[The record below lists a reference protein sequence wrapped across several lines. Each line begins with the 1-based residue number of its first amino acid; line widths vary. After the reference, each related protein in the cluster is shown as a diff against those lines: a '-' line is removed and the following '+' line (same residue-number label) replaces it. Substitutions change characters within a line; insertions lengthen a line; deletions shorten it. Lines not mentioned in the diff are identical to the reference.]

1 MKRVIFRS
9 ILWSSMLSLL
19 LAYLFM
25 AVVIYDQ
32 LYRTMCQQIR
42 DEAEFCSIALQ
53 ESRESV
59 TSMKLGEVNATRLTL
74 IGADGMPAFDS
85 LEDASLM
92 ESHLDRP
99 EVEQALALG
108 KGSDTRLSQ
117 TLGQQTY
124 YYAIRLQD
132 GSVLRMSGTVDSVF
146 ATMSR
151 FLPVLLLI
159 WALTALV
166 TMAVAKVRTDKLV
179 APLNNLD
186 LKQPLENDV
195 YEELSPLLSRID
207 AQNRQIDR
215 QLEKLREKQE
225 EFTAITENMKEALIL
240 VNKNALVISM
250 NRTAQRIFHVKA
262 EECLERHVLVINR
275 NGCIREAVEQA
286 LGGAS
291 VERELSLN
299 GRCYSVFA
307 NPVYFEG
314 GLQGAVMLVL
324 DMTEK
329 KHAERL
335 RQEFTANVSHELK
348 TPLMSISGYAELMK
362 NDMVK
367 QEDMARFAD
376 TIFKEAGRLTRLVE
390 DIIKLSRL
398 DEGRLTRDFEEVEL
412 LSLAQT
418 VAERLA
424 GTAAQKSVRISV
436 DGEAAVMRG
445 VRQVLEEIV
454 YNLTDNAIKYNVDGG
469 SVDIRVKRLP
479 AEKAE
484 VMVTDTGIG
493 IPEESRERVF
503 ERFYRVDKSHSRQ
516 TGGTGLGLSIVKH
529 GVALHHGEISLEST
543 VGKGT
548 EVRVVV

>member
-9 ILWSSMLSLL
+9 ILWSSMVALL

-32 LYRTMCQQIR
+32 LYRSMCQQIR

-74 IGADGMPAFDS
+74 IGADGMPVFDS

-92 ESHLDRP
+92 ESHLNRP
-99 EVEQALALG
+99 EVEQALTLG
-108 KGSDTRLSQ
+108 RGSDTRLSQ

-207 AQNRQIDR
+207 AQNLQIDR

-329 KHAERL
+329 KDAERL

-436 DGEAAVMRG
+436 DGEAVVIRG

-484 VMVTDTGIG
+484 VTVKDTGIG

-529 GVALHHGEISLEST
+529 GVALHHGEISLESA

>member
-9 ILWSSMLSLL
+9 ILWSSMVALL

-32 LYRTMCQQIR
+32 FYRSMCQQIR

-74 IGADGMPAFDS
+74 IGADGMPVFDS

-92 ESHLDRP
+92 ESHLNRP
-99 EVEQALALG
+99 EVEQALTLG
-108 KGSDTRLSQ
+108 RGSDTRLSQ

-398 DEGRLTRDFEEVEL
+398 DEGPLTRDFEEVEL

-436 DGEAAVMRG
+436 DGEAVVIRG

-529 GVALHHGEISLEST
+529 GVALHHGEISLESV

>member
-9 ILWSSMLSLL
+9 ILWSSMVALL

-32 LYRTMCQQIR
+32 LYRSMCQQIR

-74 IGADGMPAFDS
+74 IGADGMPVFDS

-92 ESHLDRP
+92 ESHLNRP
-99 EVEQALALG
+99 EVEQALTLG
-108 KGSDTRLSQ
+108 RGSDTRLSQ

-329 KHAERL
+329 KDAERL

-436 DGEAAVMRG
+436 DGEAVVIRG

-479 AEKAE
+479 AKKAK
-484 VMVTDTGIG
+484 VTVTDTGIG

-529 GVALHHGEISLEST
+529 GVALHHGEISLESA

>member
-9 ILWSSMLSLL
+9 ILWSSMVALL

-32 LYRTMCQQIR
+32 FYRSMCQQIR

-74 IGADGMPAFDS
+74 IGADGMPVFDS

-92 ESHLDRP
+92 ESHLNRP
-99 EVEQALALG
+99 EVEQALTLG
-108 KGSDTRLSQ
+108 RGSDTRLSQ

-398 DEGRLTRDFEEVEL
+398 DEGPLTRDFEEVEL

-436 DGEAAVMRG
+436 DGEAVVIRG

-529 GVALHHGEISLEST
+529 GVALHHGEISLESA